1 MRLNKVLR
9 WLKRYLLF
17 FTVLLIIIVVMAL
30 IDVYGTDISSNSVN
44 VIVAVAAGASTFFLY
59 LAFKESKKSNLIR
72 IYEPEFSYLE
82 QQVSAQEIKS
92 HEALF
97 LTNANH
103 ISVAL
108 NYPLKSIKGITYKSF
123 LIDLSKLISV
133 IRSNSMYINC
143 ISLLDGKEKVQL
155 PNNVFI
161 ISDAKKI
168 SSIVDIVQHSFVTL
182 NNNFM
187 NHYYLYRSIDNS
199 QVITEQK
206 VILLNRM
213 NIISKEYFTLTD
225 QFLNKV
231 GLAESLSGFQIF
243 EFTMKKELKKHDNNF
258 NVSILSIVSAIE
270 EITSKYDW

>member
-1 MRLNKVLR
+1 
-9 WLKRYLLF
+9 
-17 FTVLLIIIVVMAL
+17 
-30 IDVYGTDISSNSVN
+30 
-44 VIVAVAAGASTFFLY
+44 
-59 LAFKESKKSNLIR
+59 
-72 IYEPEFSYLE
+72 
-82 QQVSAQEIKS
+82 
-92 HEALF
+92 
-97 LTNANH
+97 
-103 ISVAL
+103 
-108 NYPLKSIKGITYKSF
+108 
-123 LIDLSKLISV
+123 
-133 IRSNSMYINC
+133 
-143 ISLLDGKEKVQL
+143 
-155 PNNVFI
+155 
-161 ISDAKKI
+161 
-168 SSIVDIVQHSFVTL
+168 
-182 NNNFM
+182 M

>member
-1 MRLNKVLR
+1 
-9 WLKRYLLF
+9 
-17 FTVLLIIIVVMAL
+17 
-30 IDVYGTDISSNSVN
+30 
-44 VIVAVAAGASTFFLY
+44 
-59 LAFKESKKSNLIR
+59 
-72 IYEPEFSYLE
+72 LE